1 MRSLWTQDGV
11 VSLCLLYISKEG
23 VSCIPCGSLLR
34 VKQDVGVLFD
44 QGKAECHP
52 LQGAI
57 NIDLEEV
64 HDACNF

>member
-1 MRSLWTQDGV
+1 MLCPSVCCTFQRKVSV
-11 VSLCLLYISKEG
+11 VFL
-23 VSCIPCGSLLR
+23 VDCGSLLR

-57 NIDLEEV
+57 DIELEEV